1 MRNAFVALAC
11 AGIALLPMRSLAESG
26 SGLTG
31 SDSTIRSG
39 NTGALTN
46 DINGRTASK
55 IATTGEAD
63 RTASGPELNAAVKA
77 QDKVLQ
83 QKLKSICRG
92 C

>member
-11 AGIALLPMRSLAESG
+11 AAIALLPMRSLAESG
-26 SGLTG
+26 SGPTG

-46 DINGRTASK
+46 DINGRAASK
-55 IATTGEAD
+55 TTGEAD
-63 RTASGPELNAAVKA
+63 RTAPGPELNAAVKA

>member
-46 DINGRTASK
+46 NVNGGAASK
-55 IATTGEAD
+55 IATKGEAD

>member
-26 SGLTG
+26 SGPTG
-31 SDSTIRSG
+31 SDSTVRSG

-46 DINGRTASK
+46 DINGRAAGK

-63 RTASGPELNAAVKA
+63 RIAPAPELNAAVQA